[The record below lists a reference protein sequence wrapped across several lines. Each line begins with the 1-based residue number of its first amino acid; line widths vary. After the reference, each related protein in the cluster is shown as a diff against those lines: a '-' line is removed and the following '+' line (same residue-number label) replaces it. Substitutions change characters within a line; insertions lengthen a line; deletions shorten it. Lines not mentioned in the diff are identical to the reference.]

1 MVNLSGKNKKCLEVC
16 DLIIAE
22 FGSLCIKQTKEAA
35 NVLVFSGD
43 LPNRENWENSLPEA
57 VKKRV
62 QNWHVYKK

>member
-1 MVNLSGKNKKCLEVC
+1 
-16 DLIIAE
+16 
-22 FGSLCIKQTKEAA
+22 
-35 NVLVFSGD
+35 